1 MLVLISV
8 LTAWYQAHKEHN
20 ISKPVFQFQT
30 SVNSINLPPL
40 PRPLLG
46 FNPSSHQHP
55 TVQSSGAG
63 CLLTPQPF
71 PFSSVTKT
79 RNQKL
84 SPRGW
89 SRRASG
95 SYVIMTS
102 RRAIAAS
109 CPSSSGTY
117 WRSEEWGTGSGAGGL
132 ESTQP

>member
-1 MLVLISV
+1 MCLLHGARHIRSTIYSNRYYNFKPLLTV
-8 LTAWYQAHKEHN
+8 LTGLPCLDPCLALTPAHTNTLQSRAVELA
-20 ISKPVFQFQT
+20 T
-30 SVNSINLPPL
+30 SL
-40 PRPLLG
+40 PR
-46 FNPSSHQHP
+46 N
-55 TVQSSGAG
+55 
-63 CLLTPQPF
+63 PF

-89 SRRASG
+89 SRRESG

-117 WRSEEWGTGSGAGGL
+117 WRSEEWGTGCGAGGL